1 MIFTNSYRWSN
12 THFFLRLQRLFH
24 CSGRTSGK
32 PNAAQPM
39 TVADKCP
46 KWRAAL
52 VAVAAVACHAAL
64 APWSTVWWFIIPL
77 IQSR

>member
-12 THFFLRLQRLFH
+12 THFFLRFQRLFH

-46 KWRAAL
+46 KWRWRQWRAMRHWHL
-52 VAVAAVACHAAL
+52 G
-64 APWSTVWWFIIPL
+64 PL
-77 IQSR
+77 FGGLSFP